1 MREVTELTTYQVKRA
16 VLAPGERAIG
26 IKGDEVILAHR
37 RAGEQ
42 NFAADTTVLVG
53 AKEELEAEIEVRGL
67 RKGNALRY
75 RERRDGN
82 IWADREAQAGE
93 VVDRDRNE
101 GPDPL

>member
-16 VLAPGERAIG
+16 VLAPGERAIA
-26 IKGDEVILAHR
+26 IKGEDVVLAHR

-42 NFAADTTVLVG
+42 HFAADTTVLVG
-53 AKEELEAEIEVRGL
+53 TKEELEAEIEKREL
-67 RKGNALRY
+67 RKGNVLRY

-93 VVDRDRNE
+93 VERGRAE
-101 GPDPL
+101 GPNPL

>member
-16 VLAPGERAIG
+16 VLAPGERAIV
-26 IKGDEVILAHR
+26 IKGDEVVIAHR
-37 RAGEQ
+37 HSGEQ
-42 NFAADTTVLVG
+42 RFAADTTVLVG
-53 AKEELEAEIEVRGL
+53 TKEELEAEIEKRGL

-93 VVDRDRNE
+93 AGRGRAE
-101 GPDPL
+101 GPNPL